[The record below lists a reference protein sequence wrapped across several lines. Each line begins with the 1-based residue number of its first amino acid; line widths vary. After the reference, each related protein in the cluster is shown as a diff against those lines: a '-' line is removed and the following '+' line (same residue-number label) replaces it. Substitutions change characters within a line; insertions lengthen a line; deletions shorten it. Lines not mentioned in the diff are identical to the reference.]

1 MTLTFDLLIKNRSM
15 THKLKCELLTVQD
28 HILSTSNIRNGESF
42 ASIFFCI
49 DKIFYFYLNFFF
61 TKFELKK
68 IQTQVVTSTALINV
82 SCFIFFFPSCKNV
95 ALSIFY
101 MTFSLFDTVNLRKD
115 TCKIIKVYNTSLV
128 LSWLGYVSNENFKL
142 SKNS

>member
-1 MTLTFDLLIKNRSM
+1 M

-28 HILSTSNIRNGESF
+28 HVLSTSNISIGESF

-68 IQTQVVTSTALINV
+68 IQTHVVTSTALINV
-82 SCFIFFFPSCKNV
+82 SCFIIFFLAAK
-95 ALSIFY
+95 
-101 MTFSLFDTVNLRKD
+101 M
-115 TCKIIKVYNTSLV
+115 
-128 LSWLGYVSNENFKL
+128 
-142 SKNS
+142 